1 MIWHQICEFFNQ
13 QNKQVLM
20 PIIVSKL
27 HFLKIEGEIIRVHP
41 MVFKQSL
48 LRIAPKSFQAVY
60 VNFPSSK
67 TSTMANLQVMIATKN
82 QTVIAFELISIY
94 YASSFDLLDLFFKET
109 LSRDIPSPFQKPK
122 YRVLPYAPLPLFPL
136 LLPPK

>member
-1 MIWHQICEFFNQ
+1 
-13 QNKQVLM
+13 
-20 PIIVSKL
+20 
-27 HFLKIEGEIIRVHP
+27 

-60 VNFPSSK
+60 VNFPSGK
-67 TSTMANLQVMIATKN
+67 TSTMVNPQVMIATKN

-109 LSRDIPSPFQKPK
+109 LSRDIFNSINRYIPSPFQKPK
-122 YRVLPYAPLPLFPL
+122 YRDFTVCSSASFS
-136 LLPPK
+136 PPSTTKV